1 MGEEKAYISLRARR
15 DLRREMEQFAHNERR
30 KLANVAEMLI
40 EWAWAQ
46 LQAAGSMDR
55 LLKFKIRSKDRP

>member
-1 MGEEKAYISLRARR
+1 MGEQKAYISLRARP
-15 DLRREMEQFAHNERR
+15 DLRREMEEFANKERR

-46 LQAAGSMDR
+46 LEAAGSLDR
-55 LLKFKIRSKDRP
+55 LLKFQIRRRR